1 MKKLGILLF
10 SLSLFLLLN
19 SCKKK
24 DNNTADVRYE
34 FTSDISAAYKIEYV
48 SSKDAFSSV
57 TINSDNWK
65 SQTFKIL
72 KEEDTFAPNIV
83 RINVYPPQAWVNSN
97 TQANINLKIYVDGE
111 LMQDSDHVLSGAD
124 FEIGVFD
131 IVSF

>member
-1 MKKLGILLF
+1 MKKLFILVF
-10 SLSLFLLLN
+10 SLSLLFLLN

-48 SSKDAFSSV
+48 SSKDAFSST

-65 SQTFKIL
+65 SQTYKIA
-72 KEEDTFAPNIV
+72 KEEDSFAPNIV
-83 RINVYPPQAWVNSN
+83 RVNVYPPQAWVNTN
-97 TQANINLKIYVDGE
+97 TQANINMKIYVDGQLLE
-111 LMQDSDHVLSGAD
+111 DSDHVLTGAD
-124 FEIGVFD
+124 FEVGVFD